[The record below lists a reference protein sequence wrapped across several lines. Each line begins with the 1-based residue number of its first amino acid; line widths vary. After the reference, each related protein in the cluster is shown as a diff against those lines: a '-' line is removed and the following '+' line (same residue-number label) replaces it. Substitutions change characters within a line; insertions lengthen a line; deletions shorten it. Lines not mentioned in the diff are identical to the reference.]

1 MCCLRLDL
9 LTPRPG
15 LGASGPLEIHHS
27 IVAGE
32 RTPLRNRPPPS
43 ALRRSDQRPEGSGP
57 SLSTVPRRRSGLG
70 EASRNCRA
78 VLARP
83 WTETTGTFLLEKV
96 ALDLLRQA
104 WDLSFF
110 LHSEFKSPLLSFKLL
125 PKIHFSS
132 YVFTITDLHK
142 LPFEIQTH

>member
-1 MCCLRLDL
+1 M
-9 LTPRPG
+9 
-15 LGASGPLEIHHS
+15 
-27 IVAGE
+27 
-32 RTPLRNRPPPS
+32 
-43 ALRRSDQRPEGSGP
+43 
-57 SLSTVPRRRSGLG
+57 
-70 EASRNCRA
+70 
-78 VLARP
+78 LARP